1 LIGASILLEWRTG
14 GAIGRSVQ
22 GGKVEAMKKSE
33 LVDALAGASGQ
44 TKAAVSAVIDA
55 LGGVVLAGLKSHGTV
70 TVPGVA
76 KIDVKKKAARTVRN
90 PATGAAVQKPA
101 SVAAAFKPVK
111 SLKEEVATFDA
122 S

>member
-1 LIGASILLEWRTG
+1 LIGASFLFDWRTG
-14 GAIGRSVQ
+14 GGVGRSAH
-22 GGKVEAMKKSE
+22 GGNVEAMKKSE
-33 LVDALAGASGQ
+33 LVEALAGASGQ
-44 TKAAVSAVIDA
+44 SKTAVAAVIDA
-55 LGGVVLAGLKSHGTV
+55 LGGVVLSGLKSHGTV

-111 SLKEEVATFDA
+111 SLKDEVAGFDPG
-122 S
+122 

>member
-1 LIGASILLEWRTG
+1 LIVGPVLLDWRAG
-14 GAIGRSVQ
+14 GGVGRSAP
-22 GGKVEAMKKSE
+22 GGTVEAMKKAE

-44 TKAAVSAVIDA
+44 SKAAVAAVIDA
-55 LGGVVLAGLKSHGTV
+55 LGGVVLAGLRSHGTV

-111 SLKEEVATFDA
+111 SLKDEVGAFEA
-122 S
+122 G